1 MVRIDVLASGSSGN
15 ASVIRCGRTKI
26 LLDAGPSC
34 KKMLELFEGAGLDPA
49 SVDAVL
55 ISHEHVDHIGGLRVF
70 LGKYPRP
77 VYVSGL
83 CAPCLKLDREGERL
97 IRTVDAGEAI
107 EIGRISVTPFPV
119 PHDAEQTFGFIFRT
133 EGMKI
138 GYATDLGTYSAEIVQ
153 KLHGSNCLLVEFNHD
168 TDLLHEGRYPQQL
181 KIRIAGRLGH
191 LSNSQG
197 AKLLSKAITC
207 ETSAVFLMHLSR
219 ENNTAGHAKLAA
231 SECVSDR
238 VAFFEVAEQ
247 YFPTRPWVG

>member
-15 ASVIRCGRTKI
+15 AAVIRSGRTKI

-34 KKMLELFEGAGLDPA
+34 RKILELFDAAGLDPA

-55 ISHEHVDHIGGLRVF
+55 ISHEHSDHIGGLKTF
-70 LGKYPRP
+70 LKKYPRP
-77 VYVSGL
+77 VYVSGF
-83 CAPCLKLDREGERL
+83 CAPCLKLGKDDEKL
-97 IRTVDAGEAI
+97 IRAVEAGEAVN
-107 EIGRISVTPFPV
+107 IGHLCVTPFAV
-119 PHDAEQTFGFIFRT
+119 PHDAEQTFGFVFQA

-138 GYATDLGTYSAEIVQ
+138 GYATDLGTYSAEVVQ

-168 TDLLHEGRYPQQL
+168 IDLLHEGRYPQQL

-197 AKLLSKAITC
+197 ANLLTKTMTG

-219 ENNTAGHAKLAA
+219 ENNTPRHAKLAA
-231 SECVSDR
+231 SECVSDK
-238 VAFFEVAEQ
+238 VAFFEVADQ
-247 YFPTRPWVG
+247 HCPTRPWLG